1 MRLVPFVILFAPF
14 VAGAV
19 AQEPATV
26 ERPNIVYVMVDDAGW
41 GDYGANGSEHIQT
54 PVFDRMCAEGIR
66 FTDHY
71 AGSAVCAPTR
81 AVLMTGL
88 HPGHARRRD
97 NTATGGLEDFE
108 GRRPLVFLQD
118 EDLTVAEVLQ
128 QAGYVT
134 AGIGKWGIGNP
145 GTTGSPDKQGFDH
158 FYGYLDQVHAHDH
171 YTDWLWRDGE
181 REEIEANRAGGRQVY
196 VHDLFE
202 AETLRFV
209 REHRDQRFFLYLP
222 YTLPHGK
229 YEIPSDAPYGDRP
242 WSPREKNYAAMI
254 TRADQTVGRLLAVLE
269 ELELDERTIVFYTSD
284 NGPNRAFLETLD
296 SNGPFRG
303 TKRFLTEGG
312 LRAPMAVR
320 WPGRVPAGVESDFVW
335 SMTDW
340 FPTAC
345 ALAGVE
351 APDSLD
357 GQSVLPTLLGEQQ
370 EPCAFQ
376 YWEIHHP
383 FQQAVRAGRWK
394 AVRFGTLDPVQLYD
408 LVEDPGE
415 ERDLAAAEPEVAA
428 RLARILD
435 QEHTPSRYYPAREH
449 AEARR
454 GEDGAR

>member
-1 MRLVPFVILFAPF
+1 MRLVPFTILCTLLGSA
-14 VAGAV
+14 AA
-19 AQEPATV
+19 AQQPATA

-81 AVLMTGL
+81 SVLMTGL
-88 HPGHARRRD
+88 HSGHTRRRD
-97 NTATGGLEDFE
+97 NTATGALEEFE
-108 GRRPLVFLQD
+108 GRRPLVFLED
-118 EDLTVAEVLQ
+118 EDLTVAEVVR

-145 GTTGSPDKQGFDH
+145 GTSGSPDKQGFDH

-171 YTDWLWRDGE
+171 YTGWLWRDGA
-181 REEIEANRAGGRQVY
+181 REEIEGNQDGGRQVY

-202 AETLRFV
+202 QDTLRFV
-209 REHRDQRFFLYLP
+209 REHQDQRFFLYLP

-242 WSPREKNYAAMI
+242 WPQRDKNYAAMV
-254 TRADQTVGRLLAVLE
+254 TRADQTVGRLLDLLE
-269 ELELDERTIVFYTSD
+269 ELGLDQRTIVFYTSD
-284 NGPNRAFLETLD
+284 NGPNRAFLDNLD

-320 WPGRVPAGVESDFVW
+320 WPGQVPAGVVSDYVW

-345 ALAGVE
+345 ALAGAE
-351 APDSLD
+351 PPASLD
-357 GQSVLPTLLGEQQ
+357 GQSVLPTLLGREQD
-370 EPCAFQ
+370 PCAFQ

-383 FQQAVRAGRWK
+383 FQQAVRAGNWK
-394 AVRFGTLDPVQLYD
+394 AIRFGTLDPVALYD
-408 LVEDPGE
+408 LEADPGE
-415 ERDLAAAEPEVAA
+415 ERDLAAAEPETAA
-428 RLARILD
+428 RLAAILD
-435 QEHTPSRYYPAREH
+435 REHAPSRFYPAREH
-449 AEARR
+449 AEAKAGKKR
-454 GEDGAR
+454 AP